1 MSNQEQKEQEDS
13 SKRDSERPSLCEWTW
28 NDKDIGKGVVVHKD
42 KCHVTFHPDKSIHC
56 AAVRGVKPLAPN
68 MEHYFEVE
76 MKGPF
81 CGQARQVGIGT
92 KSTVLQSNSYD
103 YYPLLGKDVFS
114 WGVNYNGQKSH
125 GGDMFSHVQIDF
137 DKYSTIRIGV
147 YFDSYY
153 GHLSFEFNGKS
164 PGVAFDKVITN
175 VEYYPML
182 CASAQGTEM
191 KLTQSFSSIMSLK
204 ALCRGVIREQISN
217 DKDYDRLV
225 LPSHLKAY
233 LQYKTP
239 KTHKSHGHKR
249 NGVIRKSHVH
259 VARESSI

>member
-1 MSNQEQKEQEDS
+1 MSNQEHKDTEDP
-13 SKRDSERPSLCEWTW
+13 SKRDGERPSLCEWTW
-28 NDKDIGKGVVVHKD
+28 NDKDSGKGVVVHKD
-42 KCHVTFHPDKSIHC
+42 KCHVTFHPDKSVHC

-125 GGDMFSHVQIDF
+125 GGDMVSHVQIDF
-137 DKYSTIRIGV
+137 DKYSTIRVGV

-175 VEYYPML
+175 VDYYPML

-191 KLTQSFSSIMSLK
+191 KLTQSSSSVMSLK
-204 ALCRGVIREQISN
+204 ALCRGVIRNQISN

-259 VARESSI
+259 IARESSI